1 MYQMS
6 LLIACMG
13 SLWCACLLSWHVVGR
28 DWLPLCTNNTGT
40 QVPTMCLHVAC
51 MHDSLTHTPIT
62 HKGMCDIAY
71 TITIQQLAQLELLCR
86 ELYESHDP
94 DVRAQ
99 AEKTLVGFTESQ
111 DSLPQCQLIL
121 EQSQSPYALLLA
133 ASTMTKLV
141 TRTTTNLSIQDRLQ
155 LSRCTST
162 LQSKPIWLLGAPPSN
177 VVSINPSV
185 FSYTVTSLDV
195 PYNPC

>member
-1 MYQMS
+1 
-6 LLIACMG
+6 
-13 SLWCACLLSWHVVGR
+13 
-28 DWLPLCTNNTGT
+28 
-40 QVPTMCLHVAC
+40 MCLHVAC

-111 DSLPQCQLIL
+111 ARSF
-121 EQSQSPYALLLA
+121 
-133 ASTMTKLV
+133 
-141 TRTTTNLSIQDRLQ
+141 LS
-155 LSRCTST
+155 
-162 LQSKPIWLLGAPPSN
+162 KA
-177 VVSINPSV
+177 
-185 FSYTVTSLDV
+185 F
-195 PYNPC
+195 